1 MGTLGE
7 LQMGG
12 LPHVL
17 MAEGY
22 NVRFGTSRSTPTTIR
37 LTGDERCRMRDVGA
51 GPLTVGH
58 RVC

>member
-22 NVRFGTSRSTPTTIR
+22 NVRYVEVYADHDPAHWRRTLS
-37 LTGDERCRMRDVGA
+37 DA
-51 GPLTVGH
+51 
-58 RVC
+58 